1 MLRKQEEA
9 KDYEAKYHF
18 AEAKRFVAVSHMHEL
33 TLVLNGDEQ
42 LTQKAGKQDSKEELR
57 KKLRL
62 AQKENEVRLV
72 VNCM

>member
-33 TLVLNGDEQ
+33 TLVLNDKQ

-57 KKLRL
+57 KKLHL
-62 AQKENEVRLV
+62 AQKENEVRPV
-72 VNCM
+72 VDCM